1 MLLSTKEWI
10 DAPDVGA
17 FFDIITYT
25 FTDTGHR
32 VTEKKYQVD
41 KDRQYTL
48 KSIETILVSVLN
60 CATNKAYHTGATSM
74 GATGFGTLTAL
85 QIILRMQW
93 NYGKPYIMEVKN
105 VLLWLNEPMDCNMPI
120 EVMLRGLEEVQ
131 MFLLTSPE
139 ENRELTEV
147 KLIDHDLIKI

>member
-1 MLLSTKEWI
+1 M
-10 DAPDVGA
+10 
-17 FFDIITYT
+17 
-25 FTDTGHR
+25 
-32 VTEKKYQVD
+32 
-41 KDRQYTL
+41 
-48 KSIETILVSVLN
+48 
-60 CATNKAYHTGATSM
+60 GATSM
-74 GATGFGTLTAL
+74 GATGFGTLAAL

-147 KLIDHDLIKI
+147 KLIDHDMIKI